1 MQSTREAIRE
11 FITTNFYVADPAG
24 LDDGDSLLDGG
35 IVDSTGVLEVV
46 AFLEGRFGI
55 RVEDK
60 DIVPENLDSI
70 DALEAFVVRAL
81 GLTSTARGAA

>member
-11 FITTNFYVADPAG
+11 FITTNFYVADPAS

-35 IVDSTGVLEVV
+35 IVDSTGVLELV
-46 AFLEGRFGI
+46 AFLEERFGI
-55 RVEDK
+55 RVEDR

-70 DALEAFVVRAL
+70 EALEAFVVRAL
-81 GLTSTARGAA
+81 GPARGAA